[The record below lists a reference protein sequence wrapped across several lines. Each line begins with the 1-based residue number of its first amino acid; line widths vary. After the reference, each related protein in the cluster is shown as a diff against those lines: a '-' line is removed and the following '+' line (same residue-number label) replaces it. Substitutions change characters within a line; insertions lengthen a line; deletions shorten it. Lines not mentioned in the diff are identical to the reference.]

1 MQIEQLIR
9 DNAELLSL
17 PEVCLQ
23 IQLLA
28 DDPEAGMEDFARI
41 IIQDPAFT
49 AQLLKRVNSAA
60 CGLPSRVDT
69 VSRAVGLVGINELRK
84 LALAMAAVEVF
95 RGQPLQGYDMLTF
108 WRHGVFV
115 ALVAQELARQAGVLH
130 AERLFI
136 AGLLHDI
143 GHLVMFTRMPDAC
156 ADLGPAVLAHAED
169 LCRQERDLLGWDHA
183 ALGGALLRHW
193 QLPGELCLAA
203 ECHHA
208 PLGLG
213 QGARETALVALAN
226 QVAHAVEQQPGP
238 AAGAEHD
245 PYTRFIEIEDAAPV
259 LNALGH
265 VPMALWQQAGVGPEA
280 VPGCL
285 QQAGSEFDTLLELL
299 YGF

>member
-1 MQIEQLIR
+1 
-9 DNAELLSL
+9 
-17 PEVCLQ
+17 
-23 IQLLA
+23 
-28 DDPEAGMEDFARI
+28 
-41 IIQDPAFT
+41 
-49 AQLLKRVNSAA
+49 
-60 CGLPSRVDT
+60 
-69 VSRAVGLVGINELRK
+69 
-84 LALAMAAVEVF
+84 MAAVEVF

-115 ALVAQELARQAGVLH
+115 ALVAQGLARQAGVLH

-156 ADLGPAVLAHAED
+156 VRLGPAVLAHAED
-169 LCRQERDLLGWDHA
+169 LCEQERALLGWDHA

-193 QLPGELCLAA
+193 QLPEELCLAA
-203 ECHHA
+203 ACHHA
-208 PLGLG
+208 PLGLE

-259 LNALGH
+259 LAALGH
-265 VPMALWQQAGVGPEA
+265 VPRELWRQAGVGPAA

-285 QQAGSEFDTLLELL
+285 QQAGGEFDALLELL